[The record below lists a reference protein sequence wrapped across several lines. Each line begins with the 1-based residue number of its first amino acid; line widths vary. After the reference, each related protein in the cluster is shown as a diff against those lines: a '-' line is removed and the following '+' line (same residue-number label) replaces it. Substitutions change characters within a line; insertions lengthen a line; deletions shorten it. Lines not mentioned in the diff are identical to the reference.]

1 MALAVCGEVNVAL
14 KTLAVLEEHSQF
26 ASEMVMAH
34 SEVNCVEE
42 NEVAQ
47 KGILNL

>member
-14 KTLAVLEEHSQF
+14 KTLAIFEERSEF

-34 SEVNCVEE
+34 SEENCVEE

-47 KGILNL
+47 KGILDL